1 MFKKARINLTIS
13 YLVIVALISFTISGI
28 IYRQVENT
36 AKNELIKQDVFIE
49 KRFKRVILNDGNLR
63 DEMLQSDKTL
73 AQIRKNTII
82 TLGVLNLF
90 ILIITSI
97 LGYWFAGKTLKP
109 IQENDKKQKEF
120 LANAAHELKT
130 PLTSLKTQ
138 MEVTLRDRNLSIN
151 EAKESLKSGIE
162 DIDYLNKIVNSFL
175 SIGKLQEN
183 KSKLNV
189 TSIDL
194 KQIIDEAVLRFKD
207 RILERKIIVE
217 NSTKGVQIYG
227 DEFLIKEL
235 FGILID
241 NSIKNLRTYGSI
253 KISIEQKLNFQLV
266 IFTDNGF
273 GISKEDL
280 PHIFE
285 RFYKSDKSRN
295 KINSEGSG
303 LGLTI
308 AKEIMNKHKGVIT
321 CESELGKYSTFYL
334 KFPSNK

>member
-1 MFKKARINLTIS
+1 MFKKARKNLTIS

-49 KRFKRVILNDGNLR
+49 KRFKRVILNDGSLR

-73 AQIRKNTII
+73 EQIRKNTII
-82 TLGVLNLF
+82 SLGVLNLF

-130 PLTSLKTQ
+130 PITSIKTQ
-138 MEVTLRDRNLSIN
+138 MEVTLRDGNLTVE
-151 EAKESLKSGIE
+151 EARQALNSTIE
-162 DIDYLNKIVNSFL
+162 DINYLTKIVNNFL

-183 KSKLNV
+183 QQKMKITNLNLKLV
-189 TSIDL
+189 V
-194 KQIIDEAVLRFKD
+194 DEAALKFKD
-207 RILERKIIVE
+207 RLLEKKIIIE
-217 NSTKGVQIYG
+217 NKVKDTKIEA
-227 DEFLIKEL
+227 DEFLVKEI

-241 NSIKNLRTYGSI
+241 NSIKYLKSYGI
-253 KISIEQKLNFQLV
+253 IDISVERKTNYYLITFR
-266 IFTDNGF
+266 DNGE
-273 GISKEDL
+273 GITKEDL
-280 PHIFE
+280 PHIFD
-285 RFYKSDKSRN
+285 RFYKSDKSRF
-295 KINSEGSG
+295 KSGTEGSG

-321 CESELGKYSTFYL
+321 CESELGKHTTFYL
-334 KFPSNK
+334 KFPYNR

>member
-1 MFKKARINLTIS
+1 MFDQARKKLTFS
-13 YLVIVALISFTISGI
+13 YLVIVALISFTVSGI
-28 IYRQVENT
+28 IYREVENT
-36 AKNELIKQDVFIE
+36 AKRELIKQDVLIE

-73 AQIRKNTII
+73 IEIRKNTLIN
-82 TLGVLNLF
+82 LGLLNLF
-90 ILIITSI
+90 ILAITSI
-97 LGYWFAGKTLKP
+97 LGYWFAGRTLKP

-138 MEVTLRDRNLSIN
+138 LEVTLRDKNLTTEGAI
-151 EAKESLKSGIE
+151 ESLKSGIE
-162 DIDYLNKIVNSFL
+162 DIDYLNKIVNNFL
-175 SIGKLQEN
+175 SIGKLEEHEV
-183 KSKLNV
+183 KLKLN
-189 TSIDL
+189 SLDL
-194 KQIIDEAVLRFKD
+194 KILIDESILRLKD
-207 RILERKIIVE
+207 RILEKKIIVE
-217 NSTKGVQIYG
+217 NKTNGALIYG

-241 NSIKNLRTYGSI
+241 NSIKNLKTYGTI
-253 KISIEQKLNFQLV
+253 NITIEQKSNYQL
-266 IFTDNGF
+266 ITFRDNGF

-280 PHIFE
+280 PHIFD

-321 CESELGKYSTFYL
+321 CESELGKYTTFYL